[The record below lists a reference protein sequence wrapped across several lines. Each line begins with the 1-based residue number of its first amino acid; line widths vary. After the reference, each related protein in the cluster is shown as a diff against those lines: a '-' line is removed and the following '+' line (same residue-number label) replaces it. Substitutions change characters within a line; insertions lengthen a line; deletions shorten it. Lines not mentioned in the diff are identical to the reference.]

1 MPIQDKT
8 VTISPIMLK
17 ITDYIRI
24 KSDFHA
30 TKSLFTLWPYLM
42 FLVLTLILVNMKDFG
57 HLKTMIIPF
66 LKACHNM
73 FFHDIFFL

>member
-1 MPIQDKT
+1 
-8 VTISPIMLK
+8 MLK

-57 HLKTMIIPF
+57 HLKTIIIAF
-66 LKACHNM
+66 LKACHDR
-73 FFHDIFFL
+73 FFHDTFLYNLRQINNIFF